1 MHKHWPFFMAFVNK
15 KGQCKFAECPLL
27 VIFTRNYELMINPV
41 LIINQLF
48 EMQGKLKDTGNA
60 QTFERNFN
68 RLYNLFEEDGYM
80 IQDPTGEAYSE
91 TRTDYEASISGQI
104 GSKLKITRTIK
115 PIIYQQKD
123 GALQLVQRAVVIAGN
138 E

>member
-1 MHKHWPFFMAFVNK
+1 
-15 KGQCKFAECPLL
+15 
-27 VIFTRNYELMINPV
+27 MINPV

-48 EMQGKLKDTGNA
+48 EMQGKLKETGNA

-80 IQDPTGEAYSE
+80 IQDPTGEVYSE